1 MDTLAVASIGGANP
15 VNVVIGAALGGC
27 LVGAL
32 VASVAA
38 VLLQRRR
45 KEASVPTGPPGYL
58 SAKQQNHYVS
68 MGSLDWKKSS
78 SLVVD
83 GSLKITN
90 CDHYP
95 TATIKR
101 NSHGTGSRDHHHHQQ
116 QQQLMRANIEADNI
130 F

>member
-1 MDTLAVASIGGANP
+1 MDTLAVASIAASHP
-15 VNVVIGAALGGC
+15 LNVAIGAGLGGC
-27 LVGAL
+27 LIGAL
-32 VASVAA
+32 LAA
-38 VLLQRRR
+38 LGAACLQRRRR

-83 GSLKITN
+83 ASLKITN
-90 CDHYP
+90 SDHYP

-101 NSHGTGSRDHHHHQQ
+101 NSHVGSASRDHHHHHQQ
-116 QQQLMRANIEADNI
+116 QQQQQHCTVM
-130 F
+130 